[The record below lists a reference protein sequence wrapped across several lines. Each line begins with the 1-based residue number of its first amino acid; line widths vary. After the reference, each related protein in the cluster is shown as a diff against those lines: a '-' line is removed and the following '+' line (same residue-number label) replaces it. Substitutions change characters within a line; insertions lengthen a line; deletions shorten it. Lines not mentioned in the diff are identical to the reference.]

1 MAAQHTPGPWQWN
14 QHEDDRDA
22 GPDNPG
28 YLFAPNAPYSVAPG
42 HLGVSVLHAIYPQ
55 HGERYVRV
63 TCEPVD
69 AALIAAAP
77 ELYDHAET
85 ALEILIDTLGPCD
98 PGCDCIIHPLTDA
111 LAKARGEAVA
121 S

>member
-1 MAAQHTPGPWQWN
+1 MTAHTPGPWRVESDTDGPFVVMPALQGD
-14 QHEDDRDA
+14 ERADDEALMVYAATSENAEQREADA
-22 GPDNPG
+22 
-28 YLFAPNAPYSVAPG
+28 Y
-42 HLGVSVLHAIYPQ
+42 
-55 HGERYVRV
+55 
-63 TCEPVD
+63 
-69 AALIAAAP
+69 LIAAAP

-111 LAKARGEAVA
+111 LAKARGE